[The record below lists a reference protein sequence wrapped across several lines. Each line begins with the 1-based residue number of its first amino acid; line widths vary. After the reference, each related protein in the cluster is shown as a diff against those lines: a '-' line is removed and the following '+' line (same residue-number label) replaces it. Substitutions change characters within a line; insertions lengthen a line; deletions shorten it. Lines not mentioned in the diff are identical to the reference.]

1 MAPRKRISRIASR
14 SVAAVEQ
21 ANESTNSHSVATQ
34 TDVPAAGPSKRKNKF
49 KPLALRPPPPQHL
62 ATNMMPAVNPHA
74 LVLALSEI
82 IMGQSHGFPSFVPSP
97 NEKSCQTVAN
107 GLADTGDRII
117 IPNSDERQI
126 NYLKSLVR
134 NRREEANLWDRN
146 RLKMLLA
153 QINGDPPPRW
163 NSATQMWLEV
173 DRLEQRIEA
182 FDRMEL
188 LTAKKRT
195 VDVSLDDRQEEG
207 QNESQDE
214 EQDGEQD
221 ERKEEVPAN
230 GQDERKT
237 SAGT

>member
-1 MAPRKRISRIASR
+1 MAPRKRISRIAPR

-21 ANESTNSHSVATQ
+21 VNENTNSHSVATQ
-34 TDVPAAGPSKRKNKF
+34 TDVPAAGSSKRKMGQNK
-49 KPLALRPPPPQHL
+49 LRPPPPQHL
-62 ATNMMPAVNPHA
+62 AINKMPAVNPHA

-82 IMGQSHGFPSFVPSP
+82 IMGQSHGLPSFVPGP
-97 NEKSCQTVAN
+97 NEKSCQTVAD
-107 GLADTGDRII
+107 GLADPGDRII
-117 IPNSDERQI
+117 ITNSAERQI
-126 NYLKSLVR
+126 NYLKSLVS
-134 NRREEANLWDRN
+134 NCREEANLWDRN

-182 FDRMEL
+182 FDRGEL
-188 LTAKKRT
+188 LAAKKRK
-195 VDVSLDDRQEEG
+195 VDVSLDAGQEQG
-207 QNESQDE
+207 QNESRAE

-221 ERKEEVPAN
+221 ERQAELPSD

-237 SAGT
+237 SGGT